1 LHSPQAIRNPDT
13 GNSFHISHKSSVT
26 FIYAKITV
34 LVMSREEGTA
44 LSNIARI
51 FWMLLSHKYV
61 SLRYGRTS
69 HLIREALS
77 HYQNSL
83 ILLEELPHCMSCQ
96 EMAEEGL
103 FKEKYWKFGIFM
115 AAATSLPL
123 LHGKVTRKELIRA
136 ICAKASVS
144 TSAKLLDNLN
154 DKIHSYGEAVQS
166 LSQYRSA
173 LGKGTYAVTGT
184 SPILKAEQSAHEI
197 ATWVYPVISQHSDS
211 EAFSDD
217 VDRLVEGQIASLQHK
232 KGKYPSMK
240 EYLSNICE
248 RSIGNVWIDVD
259 LVSYVNE
266 NSDLKEGNDYI
277 FKSYLIYDDV
287 QDIFDDI
294 KTNSVNS
301 AIISGIERGLLSE
314 SDTKE
319 KNKDKIIQKL
329 EECGIFRDLLR
340 LGDLV
345 FLKGL
350 ETIAHCDRDFDRG
363 GLAASLGM
371 IRMFNIRRIL
381 KREKNLGIL
390 NTFFASRRRLENMR
404 NTAPEYIQK
413 MIEYVA

>member
-1 LHSPQAIRNPDT
+1 
-13 GNSFHISHKSSVT
+13 
-26 FIYAKITV
+26 
-34 LVMSREEGTA
+34 MSREEGTA
-44 LSNIARI
+44 LSNVARI

-61 SLRYGRTS
+61 SLRYGRTA
-69 HLIREALS
+69 HLVREALC
-77 HYQNSL
+77 HYRRNLMS
-83 ILLEELPHCMSCQ
+83 LEELPHCMGCQ
-96 EMAEEGL
+96 EMAEGGL

-123 LHGKVTRKELIRA
+123 LHKKATDKELIHA

-154 DKIHSYGEAVQS
+154 DKIHSYEEAVQS

-173 LGKGTYAVTGT
+173 LGKGAYSVTGT

-197 ATWVYPVISQHSDS
+197 ATWVYPTLSQHSDMRT
-211 EAFSDD
+211 FSDD

-240 EYLSNICE
+240 EYLSEICE
-248 RSIGNVWIDVD
+248 RSIGNVWIDID
-259 LVSYVNE
+259 LTACIEE

-301 AIISGIERGLLSE
+301 AIISGIEQGLLSE
-314 SDTKE
+314 SDIE
-319 KNKDKIIQKL
+319 EENRDRIIQKL
-329 EECGIFRDLLR
+329 NKSGIFRDLLR

-350 ETIAHCDRDFDRG
+350 ETMLQCDRDFDRG

-381 KREKNLGIL
+381 KREKSLGIL
-390 NTFFASRRRLENMR
+390 NTFFAGRRQLENMR
-404 NTAPEYIQK
+404 NTAPAHIQ
-413 MIEYVA
+413 ELVAYVA